1 VTPPD
6 AAGWPALEP
15 LEESPAHEEDKLP
28 VDVVSALGAGGGVGA
43 GVLVV
48 VVVPVVVGSELG
60 DGVVVV
66 VVSPVVDVSGLCE
79 SVVVVGAGVVVG
91 VVVVVVSLQ
100 PALPAA
106 ATVGVVDCASTV
118 ASVCVWVRPGGTT
131 GLGFVLPVLATICL
145 AGGLVTVLCAVV
157 AAGLVGLVGLAAL
170 AGLAVWAG
178 LTTAVWCTTA
188 CTGAVLAGVVGT
200 DVWVGTDAT

>member
-6 AAGWPALEP
+6 GAGWPALEL
-15 LEESPAHEEDKLP
+15 LEESPAHEEDELP
-28 VDVVSALGAGGGVGA
+28 ADVVSALGAGVGA

-60 DGVVVV
+60 EVVVVV
-66 VVSPVVDVSGLCE
+66 VVSPVVEVSGLCE
-79 SVVVVGAGVVVG
+79 SVVVAGAVVVAGVVE
-91 VVVVVVSLQ
+91 VVVSLQ

-157 AAGLVGLVGLAAL
+157 AAGLAGLAAL
-170 AGLAVWAG
+170 AAALALWAG
-178 LTTAVWCTTA
+178 LTTAVRCTTA
-188 CTGAVLAGVVGT
+188 CTGAGVAGVVGT
-200 DVWVGTDAT
+200 EVWVGTDAT